1 MALCLVLWLWIQDMN
16 FYGNLLVFMNLKNRN
31 QVKDYIMIKETKN
44 QFDQD
49 NKIGCYLDRKFTSID
64 NS

>member
-1 MALCLVLWLWIQDMN
+1 MN

-49 NKIGCYLDRKFTSID
+49 NKIGCYLDWKFTSID